1 MPIFSP
7 YFPLESNAYRV
18 GNSGK
23 LRRKMG
29 CAGFGLYVMVLSHLR
44 DCPDFTTALD
54 YEALAFE
61 FQESETSLRH
71 VVEDFDLFLID
82 REANTFT
89 ASVLQDMSDLV
100 SRRRPW
106 RRSDEER
113 PRRVSKRTA
122 RCADDEGAD
131 EASEAGSATET
142 DADDN
147 ATTESTHCA
156 TDAKD
161 TPEALGEHESPSPQN
176 AVDAAERKEKN
187 KRPSPPIVPLPRG
200 SGRGATPTREE
211 AEAEAILSLRQSEM
225 PTAAKHALDA
235 AQEKHSTASK
245 NESNAAE
252 EGSNAAKTSAISPAE
267 HPMSDKEGEYSAKN
281 GNAAMGNDSSATETS
296 ARNGEEGE
304 HSAKNESAAMEN
316 PSSATETSARSDK
329 EGRHSAKNE
338 SAAMENPSSATE
350 TSARNGKEGEHS
362 AKNENAAMGNASSAT
377 ETSARN
383 GEEGGH
389 SAKNGNATAETPEKP
404 AEKRNS
410 DEQQCRAA
418 QEKHSSATAKQP
430 STSGECSPATAD
442 SASVSPQC
450 CITAKTS
457 AGSEAAHARNGKE
470 GDHFEQ
476 KESATTEND
485 LSATETSAGD
495 EAAHTRSDKPCP
507 TADETRTATD
517 GACPSAHEGGAATA
531 SATTPP
537 TSANG
542 TTGKNVGTPRRR
554 PRRYRAQSTFAA
566 PNAEE
571 VAEYALSTGHRDFNA
586 RRFVLYYQAR
596 GWVLQGGVA
605 VADWRS
611 LVQLWLARG
620 ENREK
625 HPCDTSAPQ
634 SIDVQAGNASP
645 YGGGASQQ
653 PSTFGA
659 DSPGGASTRGAVN
672 RPTDTAVQR
681 ERTADFAMMVRDL
694 MGETADTWLADPV
707 ATPHCAELPPALAA
721 TTVPTPADTPCTRSA
736 TTAEEATMPALA
748 AMTTPPPADTPCARS
763 AATAEEA
770 TTPALT
776 VTTAPPPADT
786 PCALSATTA
795 EEATLPALA
804 ATTAPTPAD
813 TPCTR
818 SAATAEE
825 ATTPHET
832 TSERQGDGAPAKD
845 ESRHFE
851 PLKNELHTSLQIY
864 DYDDESLL
872 PQPPKNSPIASST
885 ADERAGAHRLVSLAD
900 GNASSAAAAA
910 RRNRAAELRECVLAL
925 SAYDAGRVDF

>member
-131 EASEAGSATET
+131 EASEAGSETET

-147 ATTESTHCA
+147 AAAESTHGETDETA
-156 TDAKD
+156 TPK
-161 TPEALGEHESPSPQN
+161 TLGEHESPSPQN
-176 AVDAAERKEKN
+176 AADAAERKEKN

-211 AEAEAILSLRQSEM
+211 AEAEANLSLRQSEM
-225 PTAAKHALDA
+225 PTAEKHALDA
-235 AQEKHSTASK
+235 AQEKHSPASK

-252 EGSNAAKTSAISPAE
+252 EGNNAAKTSAR
-267 HPMSDKEGEYSAKN
+267 SDKEGEYSAKN
-281 GNAAMGNDSSATETS
+281 G
-296 ARNGEEGE
+296 
-304 HSAKNESAAMEN
+304 
-316 PSSATETSARSDK
+316 
-329 EGRHSAKNE
+329 
-338 SAAMENPSSATE
+338 
-350 TSARNGKEGEHS
+350 
-362 AKNENAAMGNASSAT
+362 NAAMGNASSAT

-383 GEEGGH
+383 GEEGDH
-389 SAKNGNATAETPEKP
+389 FEKNESATAENNLSTTETPEKP
-404 AEKRNS
+404 AEKHNP
-410 DEQQCRAA
+410 DEQQCRTA
-418 QEKHSSATAKQP
+418 QEKHIAATAKQP

-476 KESATTEND
+476 KESATTENNS
-485 LSATETSAGD
+485 SATETSAGD
-495 EAAHTRSDKPCP
+495 EAAHTRSDKSGPI
-507 TADETRTATD
+507 AAETRTATD
-517 GACPSAHEGGAATA
+517 GACPSAHEGGTAAS

-537 TSANG
+537 APTNG
-542 TTGKNVGTPRRR
+542 TTGKNRRSPRHR
-554 PRRYRAQSTFAA
+554 PWRYRAQSPFVA

-571 VAEYALSTGHRDFNA
+571 VTEYALSTGHRGFDA

-620 ENREK
+620 ENFGK
-625 HPCDTSAPQ
+625 SPCDTAAPQ
-634 SIDVQAGNASP
+634 SIGAQAGSASP
-645 YGGGASQQ
+645 YGGGASQR

-659 DSPGGASTRGAVN
+659 DCPGDASTRGATN
-672 RPTDTAVQR
+672 RPTDTTVQR

-694 MGETADTWLADPV
+694 MGDAADTWLADSV
-707 ATPHCAELPPALAA
+707 AAPHCAELP
-721 TTVPTPADTPCTRSA
+721 
-736 TTAEEATMPALA
+736 
-748 AMTTPPPADTPCARS
+748 
-763 AATAEEA
+763 
-770 TTPALT
+770 PALT

-786 PCALSATTA
+786 PCARSVTTT
-795 EEATLPALA
+795 EEATTPALA
-804 ATTAPTPAD
+804 ATTTPPPAD
-813 TPCTR
+813 TPCAL
-818 SAATAEE
+818 S
-825 ATTPHET
+825 ATTTEKATLPRET
-832 TSERQGDGAPAKD
+832 TSERPSDSAPAKD
-845 ESRHFE
+845 ESRHCE
-851 PLKNELHTSLQIY
+851 PLKNELHTSLQTY

-872 PQPPKNSPIASST
+872 PDPPKNSPLDSST

-925 SAYDAGRVDF
+925 SAYDAGRVPF

>member
-44 DCPDFTTALD
+44 DCPNFTTALD

-122 RCADDEGAD
+122 RSADDEGAD
-131 EASEAGSATET
+131 EASEADSETET

-147 ATTESTHCA
+147 TAAESTHGE
-156 TDAKD
+156 TDETA
-161 TPEALGEHESPSPQN
+161 TPETLAEHESASPQN
-176 AVDAAERKEKN
+176 AADAAERKEKN

-211 AEAEAILSLRQSEM
+211 AEAEANLSLRQSEM
-225 PTAAKHALDA
+225 PAAEEHALDA
-235 AQEKHSTASK
+235 AQEKHIPDSK
-245 NESNAAE
+245 NDNTAAE
-252 EGSNAAKTSAISPAE
+252 EGNNAAKTSVMSPAE
-267 HPMSDKEGEYSAKN
+267 HPMSD
-281 GNAAMGNDSSATETS
+281 
-296 ARNGEEGE
+296 EEGE
-304 HSAKNESAAMEN
+304 HSAKNGNTAME
-316 PSSATETSARSDK
+316 T
-329 EGRHSAKNE
+329 
-338 SAAMENPSSATE
+338 PSSATE
-350 TSARNGKEGEHS
+350 TSARNDKEGEHFE
-362 AKNENAAMGNASSAT
+362 KNENAAMENASSAT

-383 GEEGGH
+383 GKEGGH
-389 SAKNGNATAETPEKP
+389 SAKNGNATAETPEKSV
-404 AEKRNS
+404 EKRNP
-410 DEQQCRAA
+410 DEQQCRTA

-430 STSGECSPATAD
+430 SVSGECSATTAD

-450 CITAKTS
+450 CVTAKTS
-457 AGSEAAHARNGKE
+457 AGS
-470 GDHFEQ
+470 Q
-476 KESATTEND
+476 
-485 LSATETSAGD
+485 
-495 EAAHTRSDKPCP
+495 AAHTRSNKPCP
-507 TADETRTATD
+507 TAGETRTATD
-517 GACPSAHEGGAATA
+517 GACPSAHEGGAATS

-537 TSANG
+537 APANG
-542 TTGKNVGTPRRR
+542 TTGKNARTPRRK
-554 PRRYRAQSTFAA
+554 PRRYRAQSAFVA

-571 VAEYALSTGHRDFNA
+571 VTEYALSTGHCGFDA

-620 ENREK
+620 ENRGK

-634 SIDVQAGNASP
+634 SIGAQTGNASP
-645 YGGGASQQ
+645 YGGGASQR

-659 DSPGGASTRGAVN
+659 DSPGGASTRGTVN

-707 ATPHCAELPPALAA
+707 AAPHCAELPPALAPTPA
-721 TTVPTPADTPCTRSA
+721 PTPADTLCARSA
-736 TTAEEATMPALA
+736 TTTEEATTSALTVTTAPPSADTLCAFSPTTAEEATMPALTV
-748 AMTTPPPADTPCARS
+748 TTAPTPADMPCARSATTTEEATLPALAETTAPPPADTPCARS
-763 AATAEEA
+763 A
-770 TTPALT
+770 
-776 VTTAPPPADT
+776 
-786 PCALSATTA
+786 TTA
-795 EEATLPALA
+795 EEATLLL
-804 ATTAPTPAD
+804 
-813 TPCTR
+813 
-818 SAATAEE
+818 
-825 ATTPHET
+825 ET

-851 PLKNELHTSLQIY
+851 PLNNELHTSLQTY

-872 PQPPKNSPIASST
+872 PEPPKHSPIDSST

-900 GNASSAAAAA
+900 GNNSSAATAA

>member
-100 SRRRPW
+100 SRRRTS

-147 ATTESTHCA
+147 ATAESTHCA

-176 AVDAAERKEKN
+176 AADAAERKEKN

-211 AEAEAILSLRQSEM
+211 AEAEAILSLRQSQM

-235 AQEKHSTASK
+235 AQEKHSPASE
-245 NESNAAE
+245 NDSTAAE
-252 EGSNAAKTSAISPAE
+252 EGNKAAKTSAISPAE
-267 HPMSDKEGEYSAKN
+267 HPMS
-281 GNAAMGNDSSATETS
+281 
-296 ARNGEEGE
+296 GEEGE
-304 HSAKNESAAMEN
+304 HSAKNENVAMEN
-316 PSSATETSARSDK
+316 ASSATETSARSDK
-329 EGRHSAKNE
+329 EGEHSAKNE
-338 SAAMENPSSATE
+338 NAAMENASSTTE

-362 AKNENAAMGNASSAT
+362 AKNGNAAMGNASSAT
-377 ETSARN
+377 ETSA
-383 GEEGGH
+383 
-389 SAKNGNATAETPEKP
+389 KNGKEGDHFEKNESATAENNFSATETPEKS

-430 STSGECSPATAD
+430 SISGECSATTTD
-442 SASVSPQC
+442 STSVSPQC
-450 CITAKTS
+450 CITAETS
-457 AGSEAAHARNGKE
+457 ARSEAAHTT
-470 GDHFEQ
+470 GD
-476 KESATTEND
+476 KT
-485 LSATETSAGD
+485 G
-495 EAAHTRSDKPCP
+495 P
-507 TADETRTATD
+507 TAAETRTVTD
-517 GACPSAHEGGAATA
+517 GACPSAHGGGAAA
-531 SATTPP
+531 SSVTTPP
-537 TSANG
+537 APANG
-542 TTGKNVGTPRRR
+542 TTDKNGRTSRRR
-554 PRRYRAQSTFAA
+554 PWRYRAQSPFAA

-571 VAEYALSTGHRDFNA
+571 VAEYALSTGHRGFDA

-625 HPCDTSAPQ
+625 HPCDTAAPQ

-645 YGGGASQQ
+645 CGGGASQR

-659 DSPGGASTRGAVN
+659 DSPGIASSRGTVN
-672 RPTDTAVQR
+672 RQTDTAVQR

-694 MGETADTWLADPV
+694 MGDAADTWLADPV
-707 ATPHCAELPPALAA
+707 AAPHCAELPPTLATTTAPPPTDTPCALSAA
-721 TTVPTPADTPCTRSA
+721 TT
-736 TTAEEATMPALA
+736 EEATMPAL
-748 AMTTPPPADTPCARS
+748 
-763 AATAEEA
+763 
-770 TTPALT
+770 T
-776 VTTAPPPADT
+776 V
-786 PCALSATTA
+786 
-795 EEATLPALA
+795 
-804 ATTAPTPAD
+804 TTAPTPAD
-813 TPCTR
+813 TPCAR
-818 SAATAEE
+818 SATTAEE
-825 ATTPHET
+825 ATTPRET
-832 TSERQGDGAPAKD
+832 TSERPGDSAPTKD
-845 ESRHFE
+845 ESHHFE
-851 PLKNELHTSLQIY
+851 PLKNELHTSLQTY
-864 DYDDESLL
+864 DYDDESPL
-872 PQPPKNSPIASST
+872 PEPPKHSPVDPST

-900 GNASSAAAAA
+900 GNTSSAAAAT

-925 SAYDAGRVDF
+925 SAYDAGRVPF

>member
-106 RRSDEER
+106 RRNDEER

-147 ATTESTHCA
+147 ATAESTHGE
-156 TDAKD
+156 TDETA
-161 TPEALGEHESPSPQN
+161 TPETLAEQESASPQN
-176 AVDAAERKEKN
+176 AADTAERKEKN

-211 AEAEAILSLRQSEM
+211 AEAEANLSLRPSER
-225 PTAAKHALDA
+225 PAAAKHALDA
-235 AQEKHSTASK
+235 AQEKHSPASK
-245 NESNAAE
+245 NDSTAAE
-252 EGSNAAKTSAISPAE
+252 EGSNAAKTSAMSPTE
-267 HPMSDKEGEYSAKN
+267 HPMSDKEGEHSAKN
-281 GNAAMGNDSSATETS
+281 G
-296 ARNGEEGE
+296 
-304 HSAKNESAAMEN
+304 
-316 PSSATETSARSDK
+316 
-329 EGRHSAKNE
+329 
-338 SAAMENPSSATE
+338 
-350 TSARNGKEGEHS
+350 
-362 AKNENAAMGNASSAT
+362 NAAMGNASSAT

-383 GEEGGH
+383 GKEGKH
-389 SAKNGNATAETPEKP
+389 SAKNENTAMGNASSTTETSARNSKEGEHSAKKEHAAMKNPSSATETSARNDKEGEHSMKNESATAENNLSATETPEKP
-404 AEKRNS
+404 AEKRNP
-410 DEQQCRAA
+410 DEQQCRTA

-430 STSGECSPATAD
+430 SISGECSAAMAD
-442 SASVSPQC
+442 SAAVSPQC
-450 CITAKTS
+450 CITAETS
-457 AGSEAAHARNGKE
+457 AGSEAAHARNGEE

-476 KESATTEND
+476 KESATTENNS
-485 LSATETSAGD
+485 SATETSAGD

-517 GACPSAHEGGAATA
+517 GTCPSAHEGGAATS

-537 TSANG
+537 APTNG
-542 TTGKNVGTPRRR
+542 TTGKNGRSPRRR
-554 PRRYRAQSTFAA
+554 PRRYRAQSPFSA

-596 GWVLQGGVA
+596 GWMLQGGVA

-634 SIDVQAGNASP
+634 SIDVQADSASP
-645 YGGGASQQ
+645 YGGGASQR

-659 DSPGGASTRGAVN
+659 DCPGGASTRGTAN
-672 RPTDTAVQR
+672 RQTDTAVQR

-694 MGETADTWLADPV
+694 MGDAADTWLADSV
-707 ATPHCAELPPALAA
+707 AAPHCAELPAALA
-721 TTVPTPADTPCTRSA
+721 P
-736 TTAEEATMPALA
+736 
-748 AMTTPPPADTPCARS
+748 
-763 AATAEEA
+763 
-770 TTPALT
+770 
-776 VTTAPPPADT
+776 
-786 PCALSATTA
+786 
-795 EEATLPALA
+795 
-804 ATTAPTPAD
+804 TTAPTPAD

-818 SAATAEE
+818 SATTMEETTMPALAATTAPTSADTPCAFSPTTAEE
-825 ATTPHET
+825 TTTPALAATTTPPPADTPCARSATTAGEATLPALVPTTTPPPADTPCARSATTAGEATLPRET
-832 TSERQGDGAPAKD
+832 TSERPSDGAPAKG

-851 PLKNELHTSLQIY
+851 PLKSELHTSLQTY

-872 PQPPKNSPIASST
+872 PQPPKHSPIDPST
-885 ADERAGAHRLVSLAD
+885 ADERAGAHRLVSLTD

>member
-147 ATTESTHCA
+147 ATAESTHCA

-161 TPEALGEHESPSPQN
+161 PPEALGEHESPSPQN
-176 AVDAAERKEKN
+176 AADAAERKEKN

-211 AEAEAILSLRQSEM
+211 AEANLSLRQSEM

-235 AQEKHSTASK
+235 AQEKHSPASK
-245 NESNAAE
+245 NESTAAE
-252 EGSNAAKTSAISPAE
+252 EGSNAAKTSAKSPAQ
-267 HPMSDKEGEYSAKN
+267 HTVSDEEGEYSAKN
-281 GNAAMGNDSSATETS
+281 
-296 ARNGEEGE
+296 
-304 HSAKNESAAMEN
+304 
-316 PSSATETSARSDK
+316 
-329 EGRHSAKNE
+329 
-338 SAAMENPSSATE
+338 
-350 TSARNGKEGEHS
+350 
-362 AKNENAAMGNASSAT
+362 ENAT
-377 ETSARN
+377 T
-383 GEEGGH
+383 
-389 SAKNGNATAETPEKP
+389 ETPEKP

-410 DEQQCRAA
+410 DEQQCRTA

-430 STSGECSPATAD
+430 SVSGECSDATAD

-450 CITAKTS
+450 CITAETS
-457 AGSEAAHARNGKE
+457 AGSEVAHPRNDKE
-470 GDHFEQ
+470 GDHFE
-476 KESATTEND
+476 KNESATTENSS
-485 LSATETSAGD
+485 SAAETSARS
-495 EAAHTRSDKPCP
+495 EAAHTTGEKPDP
-507 TADETRTATD
+507 TADETRKVTD
-517 GACPSAHEGGAATA
+517 GACPSAHGGGAAA
-531 SATTPP
+531 SSATTPP
-537 TSANG
+537 APTNG
-542 TTGKNVGTPRRR
+542 TTGKNGRSPRHR
-554 PRRYRAQSTFAA
+554 PWRYRAQSPFVA

-571 VAEYALSTGHRDFNA
+571 VTEYALSTGHRGFDA
-586 RRFVLYYQAR
+586 RRFVLYYEAR

-620 ENREK
+620 ENRGK
-625 HPCDTSAPQ
+625 SSCDTAAPQ
-634 SIDVQAGNASP
+634 PIGAQAGSASP
-645 YGGGASQQ
+645 YGNGASQR

-659 DSPGGASTRGAVN
+659 DSPDDTSTRGTTN

-694 MGETADTWLADPV
+694 MGDAADTWLADSV
-707 ATPHCAELPPALAA
+707 AAPHCAELPAALAP
-721 TTVPTPADTPCTRSA
+721 TTAPTPADTPCALSATTTEEATTPALAVTTAPTSADTPCALFA
-736 TTAEEATMPALA
+736 TTAEEATTPALTVTTAPTSADTPCALSATTTEEATTPALA
-748 AMTTPPPADTPCARS
+748 ATTAPTSADTPCARS

-770 TTPALT
+770 TMP
-776 VTTAPPPADT
+776 
-786 PCALSATTA
+786 
-795 EEATLPALA
+795 
-804 ATTAPTPAD
+804 
-813 TPCTR
+813 R
-818 SAATAEE
+818 
-825 ATTPHET
+825 ET
-832 TSERQGDGAPAKD
+832 TSERPSDSAPAKD
-845 ESRHFE
+845 KNHHCES
-851 PLKNELHTSLQIY
+851 LKNELHTSLQTY

-872 PQPPKNSPIASST
+872 PEPPKNSPVEPST

-900 GNASSAAAAA
+900 GNASSAATAAS
-910 RRNRAAELRECVLAL
+910 RNRAAELRECVLAL

>member
-296 ARNGEEGE
+296 ARNGE
-304 HSAKNESAAMEN
+304 
-316 PSSATETSARSDK
+316 
-329 EGRHSAKNE
+329 
-338 SAAMENPSSATE
+338 
-350 TSARNGKEGEHS
+350 EGEHS

-736 TTAEEATMPALA
+736 TTAEEATTPALAETTAPPPADTLCALSATTAEEATMPALA

-832 TSERQGDGAPAKD
+832 TSERPSDSAPAKD
-845 ESRHFE
+845 EIRHFE

-864 DYDDESLL
+864 NYDDESLL
-872 PQPPKNSPIASST
+872 PEPPKHSPVDPST

-900 GNASSAAAAA
+900 GNPSSAAAAT

-925 SAYDAGRVDF
+925 SAYDAGRVPF

>member
-161 TPEALGEHESPSPQN
+161 IPEALGEHESPSPQN

-211 AEAEAILSLRQSEM
+211 AEEKANLSLRQSEM

-252 EGSNAAKTSAISPAE
+252 EGSNAAKTSA
-267 HPMSDKEGEYSAKN
+267 
-281 GNAAMGNDSSATETS
+281 
-296 ARNGEEGE
+296 RNGKEGE
-304 HSAKNESAAMEN
+304 HSAKNEN
-316 PSSATETSARSDK
+316 T
-329 EGRHSAKNE
+329 
-338 SAAMENPSSATE
+338 AMENPSSATE
-350 TSARNGKEGEHS
+350 TSARNGEEGDHFE
-362 AKNENAAMGNASSAT
+362 KNESAT
-377 ETSARN
+377 AENDLSA
-383 GEEGGH
+383 
-389 SAKNGNATAETPEKP
+389 TETPEKP
-404 AEKRNS
+404 AEKRNP
-410 DEQQCRAA
+410 DEQQCCAT
-418 QEKHSSATAKQP
+418 QEKHIAATTKQP
-430 STSGECSPATAD
+430 SISGECSPATAD

-476 KESATTEND
+476 KESATTENNS
-485 LSATETSAGD
+485 SATETSAGD

-517 GACPSAHEGGAATA
+517 GTCPSAHEGGAATS

-537 TSANG
+537 APANG
-542 TTGKNVGTPRRR
+542 ATGKNVGTPRRR
-554 PRRYRAQSTFAA
+554 PRRYRAQSAFAA

-634 SIDVQAGNASP
+634 SIGAQTGSALP
-645 YGGGASQQ
+645 YGGGASQR

-659 DSPGGASTRGAVN
+659 APPGVASTRGATN

-694 MGETADTWLADPV
+694 MGDAADTWLADPV
-707 ATPHCAELPPALAA
+707 AAPHCAELPPALAA
-721 TTVPTPADTPCTRSA
+721 TTTPT
-736 TTAEEATMPALA
+736 
-748 AMTTPPPADTPCARS
+748 PADTPCARS
-763 AATAEEA
+763 ATTTEEA
-770 TTPALT
+770 ITPALT
-776 VTTAPPPADT
+776 VTTTPTPADTLCTLSATTTEEATLPALAVTTTPPPADT
-786 PCALSATTA
+786 SCAFSPTTA
-795 EEATLPALA
+795 EEATLPARA
-804 ATTAPTPAD
+804 ATTTLPPAD
-813 TPCTR
+813 MPCAR
-818 SAATAEE
+818 SATTAGEE
-825 ATTPHET
+825 TIPRET
-832 TSERQGDGAPAKD
+832 TSERPSDSAPAKD
-845 ESRHFE
+845 ESRHFQ
-851 PLKNELHTSLQIY
+851 PLKNELSTSLQIY

-872 PQPPKNSPIASST
+872 PQPPKNSPIAPSI

-900 GNASSAAAAA
+900 GNPSSAAAAA

>member
-82 REANTFT
+82 REAGTFT

-131 EASEAGSATET
+131 EASETGSATET

-147 ATTESTHCA
+147 ATAESTHGE
-156 TDAKD
+156 TDETA
-161 TPEALGEHESPSPQN
+161 TPETLAEHESASPQN
-176 AVDAAERKEKN
+176 AADAAERKEKN

-211 AEAEAILSLRQSEM
+211 AEAEANLSLRQSEM
-225 PTAAKHALDA
+225 PAAEKHALGA
-235 AQEKHSTASK
+235 AQEKHIPDSK
-245 NESNAAE
+245 NDSSAAE
-252 EGSNAAKTSAISPAE
+252 EGNNAAKTSAMSPAE
-267 HPMSDKEGEYSAKN
+267 HPMSGEEGEHSAKN
-281 GNAAMGNDSSATETS
+281 GNAAMENASSATETS

-304 HSAKNESAAMEN
+304 HFE
-316 PSSATETSARSDK
+316 
-329 EGRHSAKNE
+329 
-338 SAAMENPSSATE
+338 
-350 TSARNGKEGEHS
+350 
-362 AKNENAAMGNASSAT
+362 KNENAM
-377 ETSARN
+377 
-383 GEEGGH
+383 
-389 SAKNGNATAETPEKP
+389 AETPEKP

-410 DEQQCRAA
+410 DERQCRTA

-430 STSGECSPATAD
+430 STSGECSAATAD

-450 CITAKTS
+450 CITAETSARSEAAHTWNGKEGDHFEKNESATTENNFSADETS
-457 AGSEAAHARNGKE
+457 AGSEAAHAWNGKE
-470 GDHFEQ
+470 GEHFE
-476 KESATTEND
+476 KNENAAMENAS
-485 LSATETSAGD
+485 SATETSARS
-495 EAAHTRSDKPCP
+495 EAAHTTSDKSGP

-517 GACPSAHEGGAATA
+517 GACPSAHGGGTAAS

-537 TSANG
+537 APTNC
-542 TTGKNVGTPRRR
+542 TTGKNRRTPRHR
-554 PRRYRAQSTFAA
+554 PWRYRAQSPFVA

-571 VAEYALSTGHRDFNA
+571 VTEYALSTGHRGFDA

-620 ENREK
+620 ENRGK
-625 HPCDTSAPQ
+625 SSCDTAAPQ
-634 SIDVQAGNASP
+634 PIGAQAGNASP
-645 YGGGASQQ
+645 YGGGASQR

-659 DSPGGASTRGAVN
+659 DSPGGASTRGTVN

-707 ATPHCAELPPALAA
+707 AAPHCAELPPALAA
-721 TTVPTPADTPCTRSA
+721 TT
-736 TTAEEATMPALA
+736 
-748 AMTTPPPADTPCARS
+748 TPPPADTPCARS
-763 AATAEEA
+763 ATTTEET
-770 TTPALT
+770 TTPALAP
-776 VTTAPPPADT
+776 TTTPTPADT
-786 PCALSATTA
+786 PCALSPTTA
-795 EEATLPALA
+795 EEATTSALTV
-804 ATTAPTPAD
+804 TTAPTPAD
-813 TPCTR
+813 TPLVIP
-818 SAATAEE
+818 AATAEE
-825 ATTPHET
+825 ATLPRET
-832 TSERQGDGAPAKD
+832 TDERQGDSAPAKD
-845 ESRHFE
+845 EIRHFE
-851 PLKNELHTSLQIY
+851 PLKNELRTSLQTY

-872 PQPPKNSPIASST
+872 PQAPKHSPIDSST

-900 GNASSAAAAA
+900 GNNSSAATAA

>member
-131 EASEAGSATET
+131 EASEAGSETET

-147 ATTESTHCA
+147 AAAESTHGETDETA
-156 TDAKD
+156 TPK
-161 TPEALGEHESPSPQN
+161 TLGEHESPSPQN
-176 AVDAAERKEKN
+176 AADAAERKEKN

-211 AEAEAILSLRQSEM
+211 AEAEANLSLRQSEM
-225 PTAAKHALDA
+225 PTAEKHALDA
-235 AQEKHSTASK
+235 AQEKHSPASK

-252 EGSNAAKTSAISPAE
+252 EGNNAAKTSAR
-267 HPMSDKEGEYSAKN
+267 SDKEGEYSAKN
-281 GNAAMGNDSSATETS
+281 G
-296 ARNGEEGE
+296 
-304 HSAKNESAAMEN
+304 
-316 PSSATETSARSDK
+316 
-329 EGRHSAKNE
+329 
-338 SAAMENPSSATE
+338 
-350 TSARNGKEGEHS
+350 
-362 AKNENAAMGNASSAT
+362 NAAMGNASSAT

-383 GEEGGH
+383 GEEGDH
-389 SAKNGNATAETPEKP
+389 FEKNESATAENNLSTTETPEKP
-404 AEKRNS
+404 AEKHNP
-410 DEQQCRAA
+410 DEQQCHTA
-418 QEKHSSATAKQP
+418 QEKHSTATAKQP
-430 STSGECSPATAD
+430 SISGECSAATAD

-476 KESATTEND
+476 KESATTENNS
-485 LSATETSAGD
+485 SATETSAGN
-495 EAAHTRSDKPCP
+495 EAEHTRSDKPSP

-517 GACPSAHEGGAATA
+517 GACPSAHEGGAASS

-537 TSANG
+537 APANG
-542 TTGKNVGTPRRR
+542 ATGKNVGTPRRK
-554 PRRYRAQSTFAA
+554 PRRYRAQSAFAA

-620 ENREK
+620 ENRGK
-625 HPCDTSAPQ
+625 SPCDISAPQ
-634 SIDVQAGNASP
+634 SIDVQTGNTSP
-645 YGGGASQQ
+645 YGGGASQR

-659 DSPGGASTRGAVN
+659 DSPGGASTRGATN

-694 MGETADTWLADPV
+694 MGETADTWLADPI
-707 ATPHCAELPPALAA
+707 AAPHCAELP
-721 TTVPTPADTPCTRSA
+721 
-736 TTAEEATMPALA
+736 
-748 AMTTPPPADTPCARS
+748 
-763 AATAEEA
+763 
-770 TTPALT
+770 PALT

-786 PCALSATTA
+786 PCAFSATTA
-795 EEATLPALA
+795 GEATMPALA
-804 ATTAPTPAD
+804 PTTAPPPAD
-813 TPCTR
+813 TPLVIP
-818 SAATAEE
+818 AATAEE
-825 ATTPHET
+825 AILPRET
-832 TSERQGDGAPAKD
+832 TDERQGDSAPAKD
-845 ESRHFE
+845 EIRHFE
-851 PLKNELHTSLQIY
+851 PLKNELRTSLQTY

-872 PQPPKNSPIASST
+872 PQAPKHSPIDSST
-885 ADERAGAHRLVSLAD
+885 TDERAGAHRLVSLAD

>member
-82 REANTFT
+82 REAGTFT

-113 PRRVSKRTA
+113 PRRVSKRSA
-122 RCADDEGAD
+122 HCADDEGAD
-131 EASEAGSATET
+131 EASEADSESET

-147 ATTESTHCA
+147 AAAESTHGE
-156 TDAKD
+156 TDETD
-161 TPEALGEHESPSPQN
+161 TSENLAEQESASPQN
-176 AVDAAERKEKN
+176 AADAAERKEKN

-211 AEAEAILSLRQSEM
+211 AEADANLGLRQSEM
-225 PTAAKHALDA
+225 PTAAKHTLDA
-235 AQEKHSTASK
+235 AQEKHSPASK

-252 EGSNAAKTSAISPAE
+252 EGSNTAKTSAMSLAE
-267 HPMSDKEGEYSAKN
+267 HARNGEEGEHSAKN
-281 GNAAMGNDSSATETS
+281 ENTAMENPSSATETS

-304 HSAKNESAAMEN
+304 HSTKNE
-316 PSSATETSARSDK
+316 
-329 EGRHSAKNE
+329 
-338 SAAMENPSSATE
+338 
-350 TSARNGKEGEHS
+350 
-362 AKNENAAMGNASSAT
+362 
-377 ETSARN
+377 
-383 GEEGGH
+383 
-389 SAKNGNATAETPEKP
+389 NATAETPEKP

-430 STSGECSPATAD
+430 STSGECSAATAD

-457 AGSEAAHARNGKE
+457 AGSQAAHA
-470 GDHFEQ
+470 
-476 KESATTEND
+476 
-485 LSATETSAGD
+485 
-495 EAAHTRSDKPCP
+495 RSDKPCP

-517 GACPSAHEGGAATA
+517 GACPSAHEGGTAAS

-537 TSANG
+537 APTNG
-542 TTGKNVGTPRRR
+542 TTGKNSHTPRRR
-554 PRRYRAQSTFAA
+554 PWRYRAQSPFVA

-571 VAEYALSTGHRDFNA
+571 VTEYALSTGHRGFDA

-620 ENREK
+620 ENRGK
-625 HPCDTSAPQ
+625 SPCDTAAPQ
-634 SIDVQAGNASP
+634 SIGAQAGSASP
-645 YGGGASQQ
+645 YGGGASQR

-659 DSPGGASTRGAVN
+659 DTPGDASTRGTVN
-672 RPTDTAVQR
+672 RQTDTAVQR
-681 ERTADFAMMVRDL
+681 ERTADFALMVRDL
-694 MGETADTWLADPV
+694 MGDAADTWLADPV
-707 ATPHCAELPPALAA
+707 AAPHCAELPPALAA
-721 TTVPTPADTPCTRSA
+721 TTTPPPADTLCARSA
-736 TTAEEATMPALA
+736 TTAEE
-748 AMTTPPPADTPCARS
+748 
-763 AATAEEA
+763 E

-776 VTTAPPPADT
+776 ATTAPTSADT
-786 PCALSATTA
+786 PCALSATTK
-795 EEATLPALA
+795 EEETLP
-804 ATTAPTPAD
+804 
-813 TPCTR
+813 R
-818 SAATAEE
+818 
-825 ATTPHET
+825 ET
-832 TSERQGDGAPAKD
+832 TSERPSDSAPAKD
-845 ESRHFE
+845 ESRHFQ
-851 PLKNELHTSLQIY
+851 PLKNELHTSLQFY

-872 PQPPKNSPIASST
+872 PQPPKHSPIAPSN

-900 GNASSAAAAA
+900 GNNSSAAAAA

>member
-147 ATTESTHCA
+147 ATAESTHCA
-156 TDAKD
+156 TDAKY

-176 AVDAAERKEKN
+176 AADTAERKEKN

-225 PTAAKHALDA
+225 PAAAKHALDA
-235 AQEKHSTASK
+235 AQEKHIPDSK
-245 NESNAAE
+245 NDSFAAE
-252 EGSNAAKTSAISPAE
+252 EGNKAAKTSAMSPAA
-267 HPMSDKEGEYSAKN
+267 HPMSD
-281 GNAAMGNDSSATETS
+281 
-296 ARNGEEGE
+296 EEGE
-304 HSAKNESAAMEN
+304 HSAKN
-316 PSSATETSARSDK
+316 
-329 EGRHSAKNE
+329 
-338 SAAMENPSSATE
+338 
-350 TSARNGKEGEHS
+350 
-362 AKNENAAMGNASSAT
+362 
-377 ETSARN
+377 
-383 GEEGGH
+383 
-389 SAKNGNATAETPEKP
+389 GNATTETPEKP

-410 DEQQCRAA
+410 DEQQCRTA

-430 STSGECSPATAD
+430 STSGECSAATAE

-450 CITAKTS
+450 CITAETS
-457 AGSEAAHARNGKE
+457 TESEAAHARNGE
-470 GDHFEQ
+470 QGDHFE
-476 KESATTEND
+476 KNESATTENNSSAAETSARSEAAHTTGD
-485 LSATETSAGD
+485 KPGPTATETS
-495 EAAHTRSDKPCP
+495 
-507 TADETRTATD
+507 TATD
-517 GACPSAHEGGAATA
+517 GACPSAHGGGTAAS

-537 TSANG
+537 APTNG
-542 TTGKNVGTPRRR
+542 TTGKNRRSPRHR
-554 PRRYRAQSTFAA
+554 PWRYRAQSPFVA

-571 VAEYALSTGHRDFNA
+571 VTEYALSTGHRGFDA

-620 ENREK
+620 ENFGK
-625 HPCDTSAPQ
+625 SPCDTAAPQ
-634 SIDVQAGNASP
+634 SIGAQAGSASP
-645 YGGGASQQ
+645 YGGGASQR

-659 DSPGGASTRGAVN
+659 DCPGDASTRGATN
-672 RPTDTAVQR
+672 RPTDTTVQR

-694 MGETADTWLADPV
+694 MGDAADTWLADSV
-707 ATPHCAELPPALAA
+707 AAPHCAELP
-721 TTVPTPADTPCTRSA
+721 
-736 TTAEEATMPALA
+736 
-748 AMTTPPPADTPCARS
+748 
-763 AATAEEA
+763 
-770 TTPALT
+770 PALT

-786 PCALSATTA
+786 PCARSATTTEEATTSALTVTTTPTPADTLCALSATTA
-795 EEATLPALA
+795 EEATMP
-804 ATTAPTPAD
+804 
-813 TPCTR
+813 R
-818 SAATAEE
+818 
-825 ATTPHET
+825 ET
-832 TSERQGDGAPAKD
+832 TSERQSDGAPAKD

>member
-147 ATTESTHCA
+147 AAAESTHGE
-156 TDAKD
+156 TDETA
-161 TPEALGEHESPSPQN
+161 TPEVLAEQESASPQN
-176 AVDAAERKEKN
+176 AADAAERKEKN

-211 AEAEAILSLRQSEM
+211 AEANLSLRQSEM

-235 AQEKHSTASK
+235 AQEKHSPASK
-245 NESNAAE
+245 NESTAAE
-252 EGSNAAKTSAISPAE
+252 EGSNAAKTSAKSTPE
-267 HPMSDKEGEYSAKN
+267 H
-281 GNAAMGNDSSATETS
+281 
-296 ARNGEEGE
+296 ARNGEEGD
-304 HSAKNESAAMEN
+304 HSV
-316 PSSATETSARSDK
+316 
-329 EGRHSAKNE
+329 
-338 SAAMENPSSATE
+338 
-350 TSARNGKEGEHS
+350 
-362 AKNENAAMGNASSAT
+362 KNENT
-377 ETSARN
+377 T
-383 GEEGGH
+383 
-389 SAKNGNATAETPEKP
+389 TETPEKP

-442 SASVSPQC
+442 SVSVSPQC
-450 CITAKTS
+450 CITAETS
-457 AGSEAAHARNGKE
+457 AGSQAAHARNGKE

-476 KESATTEND
+476 KESATTENNF
-485 LSATETSAGD
+485 STTETNARSQ
-495 EAAHTRSDKPCP
+495 AAHTTGDKPCP

-517 GACPSAHEGGAATA
+517 GACPSAHEGGAATS

-537 TSANG
+537 AQTNG
-542 TTGKNVGTPRRR
+542 ATGKNARTPRRR
-554 PRRYRAQSTFAA
+554 PRRYRAQSPFVA

-571 VAEYALSTGHRDFNA
+571 VTEYALSTGHRGFDA

-625 HPCDTSAPQ
+625 HPCDTAAPQ
-634 SIDVQAGNASP
+634 SIDVQTGSAPP
-645 YGGGASQQ
+645 YGGGVAQR

-659 DSPGGASTRGAVN
+659 DSPGVASTRGTVN
-672 RPTDTAVQR
+672 RQTDTAVQR

-694 MGETADTWLADPV
+694 MGETADTWLVDPV
-707 ATPHCAELPPALAA
+707 AAPHCAELPPALTA
-721 TTVPTPADTPCTRSA
+721 T
-736 TTAEEATMPALA
+736 
-748 AMTTPPPADTPCARS
+748 TTPPPADTPLVIP

-770 TTPALT
+770 I
-776 VTTAPPPADT
+776 
-786 PCALSATTA
+786 
-795 EEATLPALA
+795 LP
-804 ATTAPTPAD
+804 
-813 TPCTR
+813 R
-818 SAATAEE
+818 
-825 ATTPHET
+825 ET
-832 TSERQGDGAPAKD
+832 TDERQGDSAPAKD
-845 ESRHFE
+845 EIRHFE
-851 PLKNELHTSLQIY
+851 PLKNELRTSLQTY

-872 PQPPKNSPIASST
+872 PHPPKHSPIDSST

>member
-82 REANTFT
+82 REENTFT

-147 ATTESTHCA
+147 ATAESTHCA

-176 AVDAAERKEKN
+176 AADAAERKEKN

-211 AEAEAILSLRQSEM
+211 AEAEANLSLRQSEM
-225 PTAAKHALDA
+225 PAAEEHALDA
-235 AQEKHSTASK
+235 AQEKHIPDSK
-245 NESNAAE
+245 NDSTAAE
-252 EGSNAAKTSAISPAE
+252 EGNNAAKTSAMSPAE

-281 GNAAMGNDSSATETS
+281 GNVAMENASSATETSARNDKEGEHFEKNENAAMENASSATETS
-296 ARNGEEGE
+296 ARNGKEGE
-304 HSAKNESAAMEN
+304 
-316 PSSATETSARSDK
+316 
-329 EGRHSAKNE
+329 HSAKNE

-362 AKNENAAMGNASSAT
+362 AKNENAAMENASSAT

-383 GEEGGH
+383 GEEGDH
-389 SAKNGNATAETPEKP
+389 FEQKESATTENNFSATETPEKP
-404 AEKRNS
+404 AEKRTPNV
-410 DEQQCRAA
+410 QQCRTA
-418 QEKHSSATAKQP
+418 QEKHIAATAKQP
-430 STSGECSPATAD
+430 SISGECSAGTAD

-450 CITAKTS
+450 CITAETS
-457 AGSEAAHARNGKE
+457 AGSEAAHAR
-470 GDHFEQ
+470 
-476 KESATTEND
+476 
-485 LSATETSAGD
+485 
-495 EAAHTRSDKPCP
+495 SDKTSP
-507 TADETRTATD
+507 TADETRSATD

-537 TSANG
+537 APANG
-542 TTGKNVGTPRRR
+542 TTGKNARTPRRR
-554 PRRYRAQSTFAA
+554 PRRYRAQSAFAA

-611 LVQLWLARG
+611 LVELWLARG

-634 SIDVQAGNASP
+634 SIDVQTGNASP
-645 YGGGASQQ
+645 YGGGASQR

-659 DSPGGASTRGAVN
+659 DSPGDASTRGATN
-672 RPTDTAVQR
+672 RPTETAVQR

-694 MGETADTWLADPV
+694 MGDAADTWLADSV
-707 ATPHCAELPPALAA
+707 TAPHCAELPPALAP
-721 TTVPTPADTPCTRSA
+721 TTAPTPAN
-736 TTAEEATMPALA
+736 
-748 AMTTPPPADTPCARS
+748 TPCALS
-763 AATAEEA
+763 ATTAEEA
-770 TTPALT
+770 TTPALAP
-776 VTTAPPPADT
+776 TTAPPPADT
-786 PCALSATTA
+786 PCALSATTT
-795 EEATLPALA
+795 EEATTPALA
-804 ATTAPTPAD
+804 ATTAPTSADTPCALSATTTEEATTPALAVTTTPPPAD
-813 TPCTR
+813 TPCAL

-825 ATTPHET
+825 ATLPRET
-832 TSERQGDGAPAKD
+832 TSERPSDSAPAKD

-851 PLKNELHTSLQIY
+851 PLKNELHTSLQTY

-872 PQPPKNSPIASST
+872 PDPPKHSPVDPST

-900 GNASSAAAAA
+900 GNTSSAAAAA
-910 RRNRAAELRECVLAL
+910 HRNRAAELRECVLAL
-925 SAYDAGRVDF
+925 SAYDAGRVPF

>member
-23 LRRKMG
+23 LRRKLG
-29 CAGFGLYVMVLSHLR
+29 CAGFGLYVMVLSNLR

-100 SRRRPW
+100 SRRRTS

-113 PRRVSKRTA
+113 PRRVSKRTT

-131 EASEAGSATET
+131 EASEADSETET

-147 ATTESTHCA
+147 AAAESTHGE

-161 TPEALGEHESPSPQN
+161 TSETLAEQESASPQN
-176 AVDAAERKEKN
+176 AADTAERKEKN

-211 AEAEAILSLRQSEM
+211 AEADANLSLRQSEM
-225 PTAAKHALDA
+225 PAAAKHALDA
-235 AQEKHSTASK
+235 AQEKHSAYSK
-245 NESNAAE
+245 NNSTAAE
-252 EGSNAAKTSAISPAE
+252 EGNNAAKTSAISPAE
-267 HPMSDKEGEYSAKN
+267 HPMS
-281 GNAAMGNDSSATETS
+281 
-296 ARNGEEGE
+296 GEEGE
-304 HSAKNESAAMEN
+304 HSAKN
-316 PSSATETSARSDK
+316 
-329 EGRHSAKNE
+329 G
-338 SAAMENPSSATE
+338 
-350 TSARNGKEGEHS
+350 
-362 AKNENAAMGNASSAT
+362 NAAMGNASSAT

-383 GEEGGH
+383 GKEGKY
-389 SAKNGNATAETPEKP
+389 SAKNGNVAMENASSATETSAKSDKEGEHSAKNENAAMENTSPATETSARNGEESEHSAKNENTTTEMPEKP
-404 AEKRNS
+404 AEKRNP
-410 DEQQCRAA
+410 DEQQCHTA
-418 QEKHSSATAKQP
+418 QEKHSAATAKQP
-430 STSGECSPATAD
+430 SISGESSPATAD

-470 GDHFEQ
+470 GEHFE
-476 KESATTEND
+476 KRESTTTENNS
-485 LSATETSAGD
+485 SAAETSAGD
-495 EAAHTRSDKPCP
+495 EAVHTRSDKPGP
-507 TADETRTATD
+507 TAAETRTVTD
-517 GACPSAHEGGAATA
+517 GACPSAHGGGAAA
-531 SATTPP
+531 SSATTPP
-537 TSANG
+537 APANG
-542 TTGKNVGTPRRR
+542 ATGKNGRTPRRR
-554 PRRYRAQSTFAA
+554 PWRYRAQSPFVA

-571 VAEYALSTGHRDFNA
+571 VTEYALSTGHRGFDA

-620 ENREK
+620 ENRGK
-625 HPCDTSAPQ
+625 SPCDTAAPQ
-634 SIDVQAGNASP
+634 SIDVQAGSASP
-645 YGGGASQQ
+645 YGGGASQR

-659 DSPGGASTRGAVN
+659 DTPGDASTRGTVN
-672 RPTDTAVQR
+672 RQTDTAVQR
-681 ERTADFAMMVRDL
+681 ERTADFALMVRDL
-694 MGETADTWLADPV
+694 MGDAADTWLADPV
-707 ATPHCAELPPALAA
+707 AAPHCAELPPALAA
-721 TTVPTPADTPCTRSA
+721 TTTPT
-736 TTAEEATMPALA
+736 
-748 AMTTPPPADTPCARS
+748 
-763 AATAEEA
+763 
-770 TTPALT
+770 
-776 VTTAPPPADT
+776 PADT
-786 PCALSATTA
+786 PCALSATTTG
-795 EEATLPALA
+795 EATLPTLA

-813 TPCTR
+813 TLCAFSPT
-818 SAATAEE
+818 TAEE
-825 ATTPHET
+825 ATMPALTVTTAPTPADMPCARSATTAGEATLPRET
-832 TSERQGDGAPAKD
+832 TSERQGDGVPAKD
-845 ESRHFE
+845 ESRYFE
-851 PLKNELHTSLQIY
+851 PLKNELSTSLQIY

-872 PQPPKNSPIASST
+872 PQPPKNSPIDSST

-900 GNASSAAAAA
+900 GNASSAATAA

>member
-142 DADDN
+142 DANDN
-147 ATTESTHCA
+147 ATAESTHCA
-156 TDAKD
+156 TDTKD

-176 AVDAAERKEKN
+176 AADAAERKEKN

-211 AEAEAILSLRQSEM
+211 AEAEANLSLRPSEM

-235 AQEKHSTASK
+235 AQEKHIPDSK
-245 NESNAAE
+245 NESNAAA
-252 EGSNAAKTSAISPAE
+252 EGSNAAKTSAKSG
-267 HPMSDKEGEYSAKN
+267 KEGEYSAKN
-281 GNAAMGNDSSATETS
+281 GNAAMGNASSATETSAKSGKEGEHSAKNENAAMENPSSATETSARNGEEGEHSTKNGSAAMENPSSTTETSARSDKEGGHSAKNENAAMENASSATETS

-304 HSAKNESAAMEN
+304 HSAKN
-316 PSSATETSARSDK
+316 
-329 EGRHSAKNE
+329 
-338 SAAMENPSSATE
+338 
-350 TSARNGKEGEHS
+350 
-362 AKNENAAMGNASSAT
+362 
-377 ETSARN
+377 
-383 GEEGGH
+383 
-389 SAKNGNATAETPEKP
+389 GNATTETPEKP

-410 DEQQCRAA
+410 DEQLCRTA
-418 QEKHSSATAKQP
+418 QEKHIAATAKQP
-430 STSGECSPATAD
+430 SISGECSAATAD

-457 AGSEAAHARNGKE
+457 AGSEAAHARSGKE

-476 KESATTEND
+476 KESATTENNS
-485 LSATETSAGD
+485 SATETNAGSQ
-495 EAAHTRSDKPCP
+495 AAHARSEKPCP
-507 TADETRTATD
+507 TAGESCTATD
-517 GACPSAHEGGAATA
+517 GACPSTHEGGAATS

-537 TSANG
+537 APANG
-542 TTGKNVGTPRRR
+542 VTGKNGRTPRRK
-554 PRRYRAQSTFAA
+554 PRRYRAQSAFDA

-625 HPCDTSAPQ
+625 HPCDTAAPQ
-634 SIDVQAGNASP
+634 SIDVQTGSAPP
-645 YGGGASQQ
+645 YGGGVAQR

-659 DSPGGASTRGAVN
+659 DSPGVASTRGRVN
-672 RPTDTAVQR
+672 RQTDTAVQR

-707 ATPHCAELPPALAA
+707 AAPHCAELPPALAA
-721 TTVPTPADTPCTRSA
+721 TT
-736 TTAEEATMPALA
+736 
-748 AMTTPPPADTPCARS
+748 TPPPADTLCALS
-763 AATAEEA
+763 TA
-770 TTPALT
+770 TTGEPTLPALT
-776 VTTAPPPADT
+776 VTTMPPPADT
-786 PCALSATTA
+786 PCALSATTT
-795 EEATLPALA
+795 EE
-804 ATTAPTPAD
+804 TTMP
-813 TPCTR
+813 R
-818 SAATAEE
+818 
-825 ATTPHET
+825 ET
-832 TSERQGDGAPAKD
+832 TSERPSDGAPTKD
-845 ESRHFE
+845 GIRHFE
-851 PLKNELHTSLQIY
+851 PLKSELHTSLQIY

-872 PQPPKNSPIASST
+872 PQPPKNSPIDSST

>member
-147 ATTESTHCA
+147 AAAESTHGE
-156 TDAKD
+156 TDETA
-161 TPEALGEHESPSPQN
+161 TPEVLAEQESASPQN
-176 AVDAAERKEKN
+176 AADAAERKEKN

-211 AEAEAILSLRQSEM
+211 AEAEANLSLRQSEM
-225 PTAAKHALDA
+225 PTAEKHALDA
-235 AQEKHSTASK
+235 AQEKHSPASK

-252 EGSNAAKTSAISPAE
+252 EGSNAAKTSAMSPAE
-267 HPMSDKEGEYSAKN
+267 H
-281 GNAAMGNDSSATETS
+281 
-296 ARNGEEGE
+296 ARNGEEGDHFE
-304 HSAKNESAAMEN
+304 KNES
-316 PSSATETSARSDK
+316 
-329 EGRHSAKNE
+329 
-338 SAAMENPSSATE
+338 
-350 TSARNGKEGEHS
+350 
-362 AKNENAAMGNASSAT
+362 AAMGNASSAT
-377 ETSARN
+377 ETSAMSDKE
-383 GEEGGH
+383 GEHFE
-389 SAKNGNATAETPEKP
+389 KNENATAETPEKS

-457 AGSEAAHARNGKE
+457 AGSQAAHARNGKE
-470 GDHFEQ
+470 DDHFEQ
-476 KESATTEND
+476 KESATTENNF
-485 LSATETSAGD
+485 STTETNAGSQ
-495 EAAHTRSDKPCP
+495 AAHTRSNKPCP

-517 GACPSAHEGGAATA
+517 GACPSAHEGGAATS

-537 TSANG
+537 APANG
-542 TTGKNVGTPRRR
+542 TTGKNARTPRRK
-554 PRRYRAQSTFAA
+554 PRRYRAQSAFVA

-571 VAEYALSTGHRDFNA
+571 VTEYALSTGHCGFDA

-620 ENREK
+620 ENRGK

-634 SIDVQAGNASP
+634 SIGAQTGNASP
-645 YGGGASQQ
+645 YGGGASQR

-659 DSPGGASTRGAVN
+659 DSPGGASTRGTVN

-707 ATPHCAELPPALAA
+707 AAPHCAELPPALAPTPA
-721 TTVPTPADTPCTRSA
+721 PTPADTLCARSA
-736 TTAEEATMPALA
+736 TTTEEATTSALTVTTAPPSADTLCAFSPTTAEEATMPALTV
-748 AMTTPPPADTPCARS
+748 TTAPTPADMPCARSATTTEEATLPALAETTAPPPADTPCARS
-763 AATAEEA
+763 A
-770 TTPALT
+770 
-776 VTTAPPPADT
+776 
-786 PCALSATTA
+786 TTA
-795 EEATLPALA
+795 EEATLLL
-804 ATTAPTPAD
+804 
-813 TPCTR
+813 
-818 SAATAEE
+818 
-825 ATTPHET
+825 ET

-851 PLKNELHTSLQIY
+851 PLNNELHTSLQTY

-872 PQPPKNSPIASST
+872 PEPPKHSPIDSST

-900 GNASSAAAAA
+900 GNNSSAATAA

>member
-29 CAGFGLYVMVLSHLR
+29 SAGFGLYVMVLSHLR

-61 FQESETSLRH
+61 FQESETNLRH

-82 REANTFT
+82 REAGTFT
-89 ASVLQDMSDLV
+89 ASVLQNMSDLV
-100 SRRRPW
+100 SRRRTS

-122 RCADDEGAD
+122 RSADDEGAD
-131 EASEAGSATET
+131 EASEADSETET

-147 ATTESTHCA
+147 AAAESTHGE
-156 TDAKD
+156 TDETA
-161 TPEALGEHESPSPQN
+161 TPETLAEQESASPQN
-176 AVDAAERKEKN
+176 AADAAERKEKN

-225 PTAAKHALDA
+225 PAAEKHALDA
-235 AQEKHSTASK
+235 AQEKRIPDSK
-245 NESNAAE
+245 NDSSAAE
-252 EGSNAAKTSAISPAE
+252 EGNKAAKTSAMNPAE
-267 HPMSDKEGEYSAKN
+267 HPMSDKEGEHSAKN
-281 GNAAMGNDSSATETS
+281 GNAAMENASSATETS
-296 ARNGEEGE
+296 AWNGKEGE
-304 HSAKNESAAMEN
+304 HAAKNGNTAMEN
-316 PSSATETSARSDK
+316 PSSTTETSAKS
-329 EGRHSAKNE
+329 
-338 SAAMENPSSATE
+338 
-350 TSARNGKEGEHS
+350 GKEGEHS
-362 AKNENAAMGNASSAT
+362 AKNENVAMKNASSAT

-383 GEEGGH
+383 GEEGDH
-389 SAKNGNATAETPEKP
+389 SVKNENTTTETPEKP

-418 QEKHSSATAKQP
+418 QEKHSAATAKQP

-442 SASVSPQC
+442 SVSVSPQC
-450 CITAKTS
+450 CITAETS
-457 AGSEAAHARNGKE
+457 AGSQAAHARNGKE

-476 KESATTEND
+476 KESATTENNF
-485 LSATETSAGD
+485 STTETNARSQ
-495 EAAHTRSDKPCP
+495 AAHTTGDKPGP
-507 TADETRTATD
+507 TADKTRTATD
-517 GACPSAHEGGAATA
+517 GACPSAHEGGAATS

-537 TSANG
+537 AQTNG
-542 TTGKNVGTPRRR
+542 TTGKNGRTPRRR
-554 PRRYRAQSTFAA
+554 PWRYRAQSPFVA

-571 VAEYALSTGHRDFNA
+571 VTEYALSTGHRGFDA

-625 HPCDTSAPQ
+625 HPCDTAAPQ
-634 SIDVQAGNASP
+634 SIDVQTGNASP
-645 YGGGASQQ
+645 YGGGASQR
-653 PSTFGA
+653 PSTFSA
-659 DSPGGASTRGAVN
+659 DSPGGASTRGTVN
-672 RPTDTAVQR
+672 RQTDTAVQR

-694 MGETADTWLADPV
+694 MGDAADTWLADPV
-707 ATPHCAELPPALAA
+707 AAPHCAELPPAL
-721 TTVPTPADTPCTRSA
+721 TV
-736 TTAEEATMPALA
+736 
-748 AMTTPPPADTPCARS
+748 
-763 AATAEEA
+763 
-770 TTPALT
+770 
-776 VTTAPPPADT
+776 
-786 PCALSATTA
+786 
-795 EEATLPALA
+795 
-804 ATTAPTPAD
+804 TTAPTPAD
-813 TPCTR
+813 TPCAR
-818 SAATAEE
+818 SATTAGE
-825 ATTPHET
+825 ATTSALTVTTTPPPADTLCARSATTAGAATLPRET
-832 TSERQGDGAPAKD
+832 TSERQGDGVPAKD

-864 DYDDESLL
+864 DYDNESLL
-872 PQPPKNSPIASST
+872 PQPPKNSPIDSST
-885 ADERAGAHRLVSLAD
+885 ADERAGTHRLVSRAD
-900 GNASSAAAAA
+900 GNISSAAAAA

>member
-147 ATTESTHCA
+147 AAAESTHGE
-156 TDAKD
+156 TDETA
-161 TPEALGEHESPSPQN
+161 TPEVLAEQESASPQN
-176 AVDAAERKEKN
+176 AADAAERKEKN

-211 AEAEAILSLRQSEM
+211 AEANLSLRQSEM

-235 AQEKHSTASK
+235 AQEKHSPASK
-245 NESNAAE
+245 NESTAAE
-252 EGSNAAKTSAISPAE
+252 EGSNAAKTSAKSTPE
-267 HPMSDKEGEYSAKN
+267 H
-281 GNAAMGNDSSATETS
+281 
-296 ARNGEEGE
+296 ARNGEEGD
-304 HSAKNESAAMEN
+304 HFKKNESAAMEN
-316 PSSATETSARSDK
+316 PSSTTETSAKS
-329 EGRHSAKNE
+329 
-338 SAAMENPSSATE
+338 
-350 TSARNGKEGEHS
+350 GKEGEHS
-362 AKNENAAMGNASSAT
+362 AKNENVAMKNASSAT

-383 GEEGGH
+383 GEEGDH
-389 SAKNGNATAETPEKP
+389 SVKNENTTTETPEKP

-442 SASVSPQC
+442 SVSVSPQC
-450 CITAKTS
+450 CITAETS
-457 AGSEAAHARNGKE
+457 AGSQAAHARNGKE

-476 KESATTEND
+476 KESATTENNF
-485 LSATETSAGD
+485 STTETNARSQ
-495 EAAHTRSDKPCP
+495 AAHTTGDKPCP

-517 GACPSAHEGGAATA
+517 GACPSAHEGGAATS

-537 TSANG
+537 AQTNG
-542 TTGKNVGTPRRR
+542 ATGKNARTPRRR
-554 PRRYRAQSTFAA
+554 PRRYRAQSPFVA

-571 VAEYALSTGHRDFNA
+571 VTEYALSTGHRGFDA

-625 HPCDTSAPQ
+625 HPCDTAAPQ
-634 SIDVQAGNASP
+634 SIDVQTGSAPP
-645 YGGGASQQ
+645 YGGGVAQR

-659 DSPGGASTRGAVN
+659 DSPGVASTRGTVN
-672 RPTDTAVQR
+672 RQTDTAVQR

-694 MGETADTWLADPV
+694 MGETADTWLVDPV
-707 ATPHCAELPPALAA
+707 AAPHCAELPPALTA
-721 TTVPTPADTPCTRSA
+721 TTTPPPADTPCTLSPTTAEETTMPARAATTTPPPADTPCARSATTTEEATMPALAPTTAPPPADTPCARSA
-736 TTAEEATMPALA
+736 TTAEEATMPALTVT
-748 AMTTPPPADTPCARS
+748 TTPPPADTPLVIP

-770 TTPALT
+770 I
-776 VTTAPPPADT
+776 
-786 PCALSATTA
+786 
-795 EEATLPALA
+795 LP
-804 ATTAPTPAD
+804 
-813 TPCTR
+813 R
-818 SAATAEE
+818 
-825 ATTPHET
+825 ET
-832 TSERQGDGAPAKD
+832 TDERQGDSAPAKD
-845 ESRHFE
+845 EIRHFE
-851 PLKNELHTSLQIY
+851 PLKNELRTSLQTY

-872 PQPPKNSPIASST
+872 PHPPKHSPIDSST

>member
-82 REANTFT
+82 REAGTFT

-147 ATTESTHCA
+147 AAAESTHGETDETA
-156 TDAKD
+156 TPK
-161 TPEALGEHESPSPQN
+161 TLGEHESPSPQN
-176 AVDAAERKEKN
+176 AADAAERKEKN

-211 AEAEAILSLRQSEM
+211 AEAEADLSLRQSEM
-225 PTAAKHALDA
+225 PAAEEHALDA
-235 AQEKHSTASK
+235 AQEKHIPDSK
-245 NESNAAE
+245 NDSTAAE
-252 EGSNAAKTSAISPAE
+252 EGNKAAKTSAMSPAE
-267 HPMSDKEGEYSAKN
+267 HPMSGEEGEYSAKN
-281 GNAAMGNDSSATETS
+281 ENAAMENASSATETS

-304 HSAKNESAAMEN
+304 HFEKNENAAMEN
-316 PSSATETSARSDK
+316 TSSAA
-329 EGRHSAKNE
+329 
-338 SAAMENPSSATE
+338 E
-350 TSARNGKEGEHS
+350 TSARNGKEGEHFE
-362 AKNENAAMGNASSAT
+362 KNENV
-377 ETSARN
+377 
-383 GEEGGH
+383 
-389 SAKNGNATAETPEKP
+389 TAETPEKP
-404 AEKRNS
+404 AEKRNP
-410 DEQQCRAA
+410 DEQQCRTA

-430 STSGECSPATAD
+430 STSGECSAATAD

-450 CITAKTS
+450 CITAETS
-457 AGSEAAHARNGKE
+457 AGSKAAHAWNGKE
-470 GDHFEQ
+470 GDHFE
-476 KESATTEND
+476 KNESATTENNSSAAETSARSEAAHTWNGKEGD
-485 LSATETSAGD
+485 HFEERESATTENNSSATETSTRS
-495 EAAHTRSDKPCP
+495 EAAHTTGDKTGP
-507 TADETRTATD
+507 TAAETRTATD
-517 GACPSAHEGGAATA
+517 GACPSAHGGGAAA
-531 SATTPP
+531 SSATTPP
-537 TSANG
+537 APANG
-542 TTGKNVGTPRRR
+542 TTDKNRRSPRHR
-554 PRRYRAQSTFAA
+554 PWRYRAQSPFVA

-571 VAEYALSTGHRDFNA
+571 VTEYALSTGHRGFDA

-625 HPCDTSAPQ
+625 HPCDTAAPQ
-634 SIDVQAGNASP
+634 SIGAQAGSASP
-645 YGGGASQQ
+645 YGGGASQR

-659 DSPGGASTRGAVN
+659 DSLGDASTRRTVN
-672 RPTDTAVQR
+672 RQTDTAVQR

-694 MGETADTWLADPV
+694 MGDAADTWLADSV
-707 ATPHCAELPPALAA
+707 AAPHCAELPPALTVTAA
-721 TTVPTPADTPCTRSA
+721 PTPTDTPCARSA
-736 TTAEEATMPALA
+736 TTTEEATTSALA
-748 AMTTPPPADTPCARS
+748 ATTAPPPADTPCARS
-763 AATAEEA
+763 A
-770 TTPALT
+770 TTT
-776 VTTAPPPADT
+776 G
-786 PCALSATTA
+786 
-795 EEATLPALA
+795 EATLPTRA

-813 TPCTR
+813 TPCAR
-818 SAATAEE
+818 SATTTEE
-825 ATTPHET
+825 ATLLLET
-832 TSERQGDGAPAKD
+832 TSERPSDGAPAKD

-851 PLKNELHTSLQIY
+851 PLKNELSTSLQIY
-864 DYDDESLL
+864 DYDNKSLL
-872 PQPPKNSPIASST
+872 PQPPKNSPIDSST

-900 GNASSAAAAA
+900 GNPSSAAAAA

>member
-147 ATTESTHCA
+147 ATAESTHCA
-156 TDAKD
+156 TDAKY

-176 AVDAAERKEKN
+176 AADTAERKEKN

-225 PTAAKHALDA
+225 PAAAKHALDA
-235 AQEKHSTASK
+235 AQEKHIPDSK
-245 NESNAAE
+245 NDSFAAE
-252 EGSNAAKTSAISPAE
+252 EGNKAAKTSAMSPAA
-267 HPMSDKEGEYSAKN
+267 HPMSD
-281 GNAAMGNDSSATETS
+281 
-296 ARNGEEGE
+296 EEGE
-304 HSAKNESAAMEN
+304 HSAKN
-316 PSSATETSARSDK
+316 
-329 EGRHSAKNE
+329 
-338 SAAMENPSSATE
+338 
-350 TSARNGKEGEHS
+350 
-362 AKNENAAMGNASSAT
+362 
-377 ETSARN
+377 
-383 GEEGGH
+383 
-389 SAKNGNATAETPEKP
+389 GNATTETPEKP

-410 DEQQCRAA
+410 DEQQCRTA

-430 STSGECSPATAD
+430 STSGECSAATAE

-450 CITAKTS
+450 CITAETS
-457 AGSEAAHARNGKE
+457 ARSEAAHPRNDKE
-470 GDHFEQ
+470 GDHFE
-476 KESATTEND
+476 KNESATTENNS
-485 LSATETSAGD
+485 SAAETSARS
-495 EAAHTRSDKPCP
+495 EAAHTTGNKTGP
-507 TADETRTATD
+507 TAAETRTATD
-517 GACPSAHEGGAATA
+517 GACPSAHGGGAAA
-531 SATTPP
+531 SSATTPP
-537 TSANG
+537 APANG
-542 TTGKNVGTPRRR
+542 TTGKNRRTPRHR
-554 PRRYRAQSTFAA
+554 PWRYRAQSPFVA

-571 VAEYALSTGHRDFNA
+571 VTEYALSTGHRDFDA
-586 RRFVLYYQAR
+586 RRFVLYYEAR

-625 HPCDTSAPQ
+625 TPCDTAAPQ
-634 SIDVQAGNASP
+634 SIGAQAGSASP
-645 YGGGASQQ
+645 YGGGASQR
-653 PSTFGA
+653 PLTFGA
-659 DSPGGASTRGAVN
+659 DSPCGALTRGATN

-694 MGETADTWLADPV
+694 MGDAADTWLADSV
-707 ATPHCAELPPALAA
+707 AAPHCAELP
-721 TTVPTPADTPCTRSA
+721 
-736 TTAEEATMPALA
+736 
-748 AMTTPPPADTPCARS
+748 
-763 AATAEEA
+763 
-770 TTPALT
+770 PALT

-786 PCALSATTA
+786 PCVRSATTAEEVTMPALTVTTTPPPADTPCAFSPTTAEEATTSALTVTTTPPPADTPCAFSATTA
-795 EEATLPALA
+795 EEATLP
-804 ATTAPTPAD
+804 
-813 TPCTR
+813 R
-818 SAATAEE
+818 
-825 ATTPHET
+825 ET
-832 TSERQGDGAPAKD
+832 TDERQGDGAPAKD
-845 ESRHFE
+845 KSRHLE
-851 PLKNELHTSLQIY
+851 PLKNELHTSLQTY

-872 PQPPKNSPIASST
+872 PHPPKNSPIDSST

-900 GNASSAAAAA
+900 GNPSSAAAAA

>member
-29 CAGFGLYVMVLSHLR
+29 SAGFGLYVMVLSHLR

-61 FQESETSLRH
+61 FQESETNLRH

-82 REANTFT
+82 REAGTFT
-89 ASVLQDMSDLV
+89 ASVLQNMSDLV
-100 SRRRPW
+100 SRRRTS

-122 RCADDEGAD
+122 RSADDEGAD
-131 EASEAGSATET
+131 EASEADSETET

-147 ATTESTHCA
+147 AAAESTHGE
-156 TDAKD
+156 TDETA
-161 TPEALGEHESPSPQN
+161 TPETLAEQESASPQN
-176 AVDAAERKEKN
+176 AADAAERKEKN

-225 PTAAKHALDA
+225 PAAEKHALDA
-235 AQEKHSTASK
+235 AQEKRIPDSK
-245 NESNAAE
+245 NDSSAAE
-252 EGSNAAKTSAISPAE
+252 EGNKAAKTSAMNPAE
-267 HPMSDKEGEYSAKN
+267 HPMSDKEGEHAAKN
-281 GNAAMGNDSSATETS
+281 GNAAMRNAPSATETS
-296 ARNGEEGE
+296 AW
-304 HSAKNESAAMEN
+304 
-316 PSSATETSARSDK
+316 
-329 EGRHSAKNE
+329 
-338 SAAMENPSSATE
+338 
-350 TSARNGKEGEHS
+350 NGKEGEH
-362 AKNENAAMGNASSAT
+362 A
-377 ETSARN
+377 
-383 GEEGGH
+383 
-389 SAKNGNATAETPEKP
+389 AKNGNATAENNLSATETPEKP
-404 AEKRNS
+404 AEKRNP
-410 DEQQCRAA
+410 DEQLCRTA

-430 STSGECSPATAD
+430 SISGECSAATAD
-442 SASVSPQC
+442 SAAVSPQC

-457 AGSEAAHARNGKE
+457 AGNEAAHARSGRE
-470 GDHFEQ
+470 GDHFE
-476 KESATTEND
+476 KNESATTENN
-485 LSATETSAGD
+485 LSAAEMSARS
-495 EAAHTRSDKPCP
+495 EAAHTTGDKTGP
-507 TADETRTATD
+507 TAPETRTVTE
-517 GACPSAHEGGAATA
+517 GACPSAHGGGAATS

-537 TSANG
+537 APTNG
-542 TTGKNVGTPRRR
+542 TTGKNGRTPRRKL
-554 PRRYRAQSTFAA
+554 RRYRAQSPFAA

-571 VAEYALSTGHRDFNA
+571 VAEYALSTGHRGFDA

-620 ENREK
+620 ENRGK
-625 HPCDTSAPQ
+625 SPCDTASPQ
-634 SIDVQAGNASP
+634 SIDVQTGNTSP
-645 YGGGASQQ
+645 YGGGASQR

-659 DSPGGASTRGAVN
+659 DSPGGASTRRATN

-694 MGETADTWLADPV
+694 MGDAADTWLADPV
-707 ATPHCAELPPALAA
+707 AAPHCAELPPALAV
-721 TTVPTPADTPCTRSA
+721 TTVPTPADTPCARSA
-736 TTAEEATMPALA
+736 TTAEEAT
-748 AMTTPPPADTPCARS
+748 TS
-763 AATAEEA
+763 
-770 TTPALT
+770 ALT

-795 EEATLPALA
+795 GAATMPALTV
-804 ATTAPTPAD
+804 TTAPTPAD
-813 TPCTR
+813 TPCALSATTTEETTMPARAATTTPPTADTPCAR
-818 SAATAEE
+818 SATTAGAATLPRK
-825 ATTPHET
+825 TRD
-832 TSERQGDGAPAKD
+832 ERQGDGAPAKD

-851 PLKNELHTSLQIY
+851 PLKNELSTSFQIY

-872 PQPPKNSPIASST
+872 PQPPKNSSIAPST

-900 GNASSAAAAA
+900 GNPSSAAAAA

>member
-82 REANTFT
+82 REENTFT

-161 TPEALGEHESPSPQN
+161 IPEALGEHESPSPQN

-281 GNAAMGNDSSATETS
+281 GNA
-296 ARNGEEGE
+296 
-304 HSAKNESAAMEN
+304 
-316 PSSATETSARSDK
+316 
-329 EGRHSAKNE
+329 
-338 SAAMENPSSATE
+338 
-350 TSARNGKEGEHS
+350 
-362 AKNENAAMGNASSAT
+362 
-377 ETSARN
+377 
-383 GEEGGH
+383 
-389 SAKNGNATAETPEKP
+389 TAETPEKSV
-404 AEKRNS
+404 EKRNP

-542 TTGKNVGTPRRR
+542 ATGKNIGTPRRK
-554 PRRYRAQSTFAA
+554 PRRCRAQSAFAA

-625 HPCDTSAPQ
+625 HPCDTAAAQ

-645 YGGGASQQ
+645 YGGGASQR

-659 DSPGGASTRGAVN
+659 DSPGGASTRRATN

-694 MGETADTWLADPV
+694 MGETADTWLADPG
-707 ATPHCAELPPALAA
+707 AAPHCAELPPALAA
-721 TTVPTPADTPCTRSA
+721 
-736 TTAEEATMPALA
+736 
-748 AMTTPPPADTPCARS
+748 
-763 AATAEEA
+763 
-770 TTPALT
+770 
-776 VTTAPPPADT
+776 TTAPPPADT
-786 PCALSATTA
+786 PCALSATTTEEA
-795 EEATLPALA
+795 TTSALTITTAPTPADTLCARSATTTGEATLPTRAPTTAPPPADTPCALSATTTEEATLPARA
-804 ATTAPTPAD
+804 ATTTPTPADTPCALSPTTAEEATTSALTVTTAPTPAD
-813 TPCTR
+813 TPLVIP
-818 SAATAEE
+818 AATAEE
-825 ATTPHET
+825 ATLPRET
-832 TSERQGDGAPAKD
+832 TDERQGDSAPAKD
-845 ESRHFE
+845 EIRHFE
-851 PLKNELHTSLQIY
+851 PLKNELRTSLQTY
-864 DYDDESLL
+864 DYDGESLL
-872 PQPPKNSPIASST
+872 PQAPKHSPIDSST

-900 GNASSAAAAA
+900 GNTSSAAAAT

-925 SAYDAGRVDF
+925 SAYDAGRVPF